1 MKDTLQKVDE
11 IPVTLVVLLAYVTM
25 AFLTGIVDYDIEKL
39 DQYGMLR
46 PFQVAAGEWWRLFS
60 AAFLHLGLLHL
71 VMNGMSMISLG
82 PELERS
88 LGSVRFALLYLVSA
102 LGGHVAVCFVYGPFG
117 AVAGGSGALFGM
129 LGGAVAMQMH
139 TGRHVMSFL
148 EFEGPRRLLFT
159 IVIYLVAGAFLPF
172 ISNTGHAGGLVAGF
186 LVTYLFLVPPRAGA
200 RRLLA
205 WRVAAALLLA
215 GCTFYALRPVTR
227 YEWLWNTSLTEPD
240 AKRAERMRRAA
251 LVSYFGRS
259 NISAADRWTWDVEVL
274 RIEHEGDGPRPLEGR

>member
-1 MKDTLQKVDE
+1 VKDTLEKVDE

-25 AFLTGIVDYDIEKL
+25 AFLTGVVEYDIDKL
-39 DQYGMLR
+39 EQYGMLR
-46 PFQVAAGEWWRLFS
+46 PFQVAAGESWRLLS

-102 LGGHVAVCFVYGPFG
+102 LGGNVAVCFVYDPFG

-129 LGGAVAMQMH
+129 LGGAVAMQMR

-159 IVIYLVAGAFLPF
+159 IVIYVVAGAFVPF
-172 ISNTGHAGGLVAGF
+172 ISNTAHAGGLVAGF
-186 LVTYLFLVPPRAGA
+186 LVTYLFLVPPREGA

-215 GCTFYALRPVTR
+215 GWTFYALLPVTR
-227 YEWLWNTSLTEPD
+227 YEWLWNASRAEPD
-240 AKRAERMRRAA
+240 TARAERLRRAT
-251 LVSYFGRS
+251 VMSYVGR
-259 NISAADRWTWDVEVL
+259 NRLDAATLWAWEVQEPIVQAWFQ
-274 RIEHEGDGPRPLEGR
+274 RFREGR